1 MAFQLD
7 QNSLDIT
14 RQCRQCQNPVSIIL
28 SPCLSQLVWYA
39 ASLTLT
45 PNNRTLSLSFVADPA
60 QYSSHG
66 VRVKS
71 AELASLAVSDV
82 PGALTGS
89 SVPART
95 DALPSGSDRSRPGFP
110 RFQTSPPAVTS
121 QQEGGVETAE
131 ARRDLDGLSSSALTA
146 MIRNSAI
153 AENDTESA
161 DATASDDASEAPVH
175 DEHTPLIPSRHRSK
189 HLPYLT
195 APSVERQVVRSK
207 SYTSFA
213 RPRSRIRHVWRLVS
227 HPKSWDRRTVWRQ
240 GVVYPASLLPAVFLG
255 LLLNILD
262 ALSYGMILFPL
273 GEAMFADLG
282 SDGISMFYVST
293 IISQLVFSCGASI
306 FRGGIGSEMIEVVPF
321 FHKMAFSIL
330 ARVGENNPTSVRA
343 TTILSFSISSVI
355 TGMVFF
361 LMGACRLG
369 ALIGF
374 FPRHI
379 LIGCIGGVGWFLVAT
394 GFEVSGRLPGTLEYN
409 LPMLRRLFR
418 FDTVF
423 LWTVPLVLAITL
435 LTLKRF
441 IKSNFLVGGYF
452 ILVAAIFYLV
462 KLIAGIPMSTLRDAG
477 WVFQAPSATYPWWHF
492 YTLYGM
498 LGPPTRDI
506 PSLLTQS
513 RFLGR
518 QLGCPVG
525 YRSGHVCAH
534 LFRRFARAHQ
544 RSSTGHLHGRG
555 QSRH

>member
-1 MAFQLD
+1 M
-7 QNSLDIT
+7 
-14 RQCRQCQNPVSIIL
+14 RE
-28 SPCLSQLVWYA
+28 
-39 ASLTLT
+39 
-45 PNNRTLSLSFVADPA
+45 
-60 QYSSHG
+60 
-66 VRVKS
+66 KS
-71 AELASLAVSDV
+71 AELASLAVSDL
-82 PGALTGS
+82 PGTLTGS

-95 DALPSGSDRSRPGFP
+95 DVLPPGSDRLGSEFP
-110 RFQTSPPAVTS
+110 RYQTSPPLGTT
-121 QQEGGVETAE
+121 QQRGGEETAE
-131 ARRDLDGLSSSALTA
+131 TRRDLDPLSSSALTA
-146 MIRNSAI
+146 MIRNSGI
-153 AENDTESA
+153 AENETESV
-161 DATASDDASEAPVH
+161 DTVTVSDDGSEVPVN
-175 DEHTPLIPSRHRSK
+175 DENTPLIPGRRRSK

-195 APSVERQVVRSK
+195 APSIERQLVRSK
-207 SYTSFA
+207 SYTSIA
-213 RPRSRIRHVWRLVS
+213 RSQSRIRHAWRVLS
-227 HPKSWDRRTVWRQ
+227 RPKSWDSRTIWRQ

-330 ARVGENNPTSVRA
+330 ARVGEDNPKSVRA

-361 LMGACRLG
+361 LMGTCRLG

-379 LIGCIGGVGWFLVAT
+379 LIGCIGGVGWFLIAT

-409 LPMLRRLFR
+409 IPTLRRLFQ

-423 LWTVPLVLAITL
+423 LWTIPFVLAVTL

-452 ILVAAIFYLV
+452 ILVAAIFYMV
-462 KLIAGIPMSTLRDAG
+462 KFIAGIPMSSLRDAG
-477 WVFQAPSATYPWWHF
+477 WVFQAPSATNPWWHF
-492 YTLYGM
+492 YTLYGTVV
-498 LGPPTRDI
+498 LQT
-506 PSLLTQS
+506 
-513 RFLGR
+513 
-518 QLGCPVG
+518 
-525 YRSGHVCAH
+525 
-534 LFRRFARAHQ
+534 
-544 RSSTGHLHGRG
+544 
-555 QSRH
+555 